1 MSLEA
6 TKAMVRLICDEV
18 FNQGNLAVAEEV
30 FAANYV
36 EHFPGLPSGLDGF
49 KHFLTMLRAAFPD
62 LHVTLE
68 DLIGE
73 GDQVVWR
80 WTMHGTH
87 QGELFRLPATG
98 KQATWTEIQIGRFA
112 GGKLVEHWMSF
123 DRLDLLQQLGLAP
136 SSREAR

>member
-6 TKAMVRLICDEV
+6 NKAMVRLICDEV

-87 QGELFRLPATG
+87 QGELFCLPATG

>member
-1 MSLEA
+1 MSIEDN
-6 TKAMVRLICDEV
+6 KAIVRLICDEV
-18 FNQGNLAVAEEV
+18 FNQGNLAAADEV
-30 FAANYV
+30 FAVNYV

-73 GDQVVWR
+73 EDQVVWR
-80 WTMHGTH
+80 WTMRGTH
-87 QGELFRLPATG
+87 QGELFRLPPNG
-98 KQATWTEIQIGRFA
+98 KQATWAEIQIDRFA

-123 DRLDLLQQLGLAP
+123 DRLDLLHQLGLAP
-136 SSREAR
+136 SPS